1 MGDFKCFGK
10 YHFETYTKDNFMDN
24 IKITSGKFRGRAIKS
39 PNSKLTHPMGSR
51 EKLALF
57 NMISEYLS
65 GAVVLDAYAGS
76 GALGIEALSRGA
88 SYTMF
93 VEKNPRIAGIIRKN
107 LVELGLT
114 EQTSVF
120 EWDVKNFLPPRDFDV
135 ILVDP
140 PYDNFDVRGVEN
152 LAKFLKKTGVL
163 VLSHPGEAPEISGL
177 KLNKTRKY
185 AAARIS
191 IYTK

>member
-1 MGDFKCFGK
+1 
-10 YHFETYTKDNFMDN
+10 MDN
-24 IKITSGKFRGRAIKS
+24 IKITSGKYRGRAIKS
-39 PNSKLTHPMGSR
+39 PNSKLTHPMGAR

-65 GAVVLDAYAGS
+65 GAVVLDIYADS

-88 SYTMF
+88 SYAMF
-93 VEKNPRIAGIIRKN
+93 VEKNPRIAQVIRKN
-107 LVELGLT
+107 LAELGLT
-114 EQTSVF
+114 KLTEVYEKDTG
-120 EWDVKNFLPPRDFDV
+120 NFLPASKFDI
-135 ILVDP
+135 ILADP

>member
-1 MGDFKCFGK
+1 M
-10 YHFETYTKDNFMDN
+10 
-24 IKITSGKFRGRAIKS
+24 
-39 PNSKLTHPMGSR
+39 
-51 EKLALF
+51 
-57 NMISEYLS
+57 S

-88 SYTMF
+88 SYAMF
-93 VEKNPRIAGIIRKN
+93 VEKNPRTAGIIRKN

-114 EQTSVF
+114 GQASVS
-120 EWDVKNFLPPRDFDV
+120 EWDTKNFLPPRDFDV

>member
-1 MGDFKCFGK
+1 M
-10 YHFETYTKDNFMDN
+10 EN
-24 IKITSGKFRGRAIKS
+24 IKITSGKFRGRTIKS
-39 PNSKLTHPMGSR
+39 PNSKLTHPMGAR

-57 NMISEYLS
+57 NMISEYLP

-88 SYTMF
+88 SYAMF

-107 LVELGLT
+107 LAELGLT
-114 EQTSVF
+114 GQASVS

-177 KLNKTRKY
+177 KLNKTHKY

>member
-1 MGDFKCFGK
+1 M
-10 YHFETYTKDNFMDN
+10 EN
-24 IKITSGKFRGRAIKS
+24 IKITSGKYRGRTIKS
-39 PNSKLTHPMGSR
+39 PNSKLTHPMGAR
-51 EKLALF
+51 EKLAMF

-65 GAVVLDAYAGS
+65 GAVVLDVYAGS

-88 SYTMF
+88 SYAMF
-93 VEKNPRIAGIIRKN
+93 VEKNPRTAGIIRKN

-114 EQTSVF
+114 GQASVS
-120 EWDVKNFLPPRDFDV
+120 EWDTKNFLPPRDFDV

-152 LAKFLKKTGVL
+152 LARFLKKTGVL
-163 VLSHPGEAPEISGL
+163 VLSHPGEAPDISGL

>member
-1 MGDFKCFGK
+1 M
-10 YHFETYTKDNFMDN
+10 NN
-24 IKITSGKFRGRAIKS
+24 IKITSGKFRGKAIKS
-39 PNSKLTHPMGSR
+39 PNSELTHPMGAR

-88 SYTMF
+88 SYAMF

-120 EWDVKNFLPPRDFDV
+120 EWDIKNFLPPRDFDV

-163 VLSHPGEAPEISGL
+163 VLSHPGEAPEISSL
-177 KLNKTRKY
+177 KLNRTRKY

>member
-1 MGDFKCFGK
+1 
-10 YHFETYTKDNFMDN
+10 MDN
-24 IKITSGKFRGRAIKS
+24 IKITSGRYRGRTIKS
-39 PNSKLTHPMGSR
+39 PNSKLTHPMGAR

-107 LVELGLT
+107 LVELGLA
-114 EQTSVF
+114 EQASVS
-120 EWDVKNFLPPRDFDV
+120 EWDAKKILPSRNFDV
-135 ILVDP
+135 ILTDP
-140 PYDNFDVRGVEN
+140 PYDNFDLRGIEN
-152 LAKFLKKTGVL
+152 LAKFLEEDGVFA
-163 VLSHPGEAPEISGL
+163 LSHPGEAPEINGL
-177 KLNKTRKY
+177 ILQKTRKY